1 MIIRGDLMDSR
12 EIKAIVEALLFTW
25 GDPLGLDDIS
35 DIIEIDKKTLK
46 EIIDEMI
53 DDFNFNRRGI
63 QIVKIND
70 KYQLSTRPE
79 HFEWIKK
86 LYVPRVNKTLSNA
99 ALETLSIIAYKQPI
113 TKAEIE
119 MIRGVKCDKAINTL
133 LEKNLIKEIGRLD
146 RTGKPIIYG
155 TTEDFL
161 RCFGLSNL
169 EALPTIDDEFDAEMS
184 DSNNTK

>member
-1 MIIRGDLMDSR
+1 MDNR
-12 EIKAIVEALLFTW
+12 EIKSIIEALLFTW
-25 GDPLGLDDIS
+25 GDPLSLDDIS
-35 DIIEIDKKTLK
+35 DVLEVDRQSLY
-46 EIIDEMI
+46 EVMDEMI

-63 QIVKIND
+63 QILQVND

-86 LYVPRVNKTLSNA
+86 LCTPRVNKTLSNA

-119 MIRGVKCDKAINTL
+119 IIRGVKCDKAINTL
-133 LEKNLIKEIGRLD
+133 IEKNLIKEIGRLD

-155 TTEDFL
+155 TTDDFL
-161 RCFGLSNL
+161 KCFGLSTI
-169 EALPTIDDEFDAEMS
+169 EALPTLDKDFADNSTEDIKDFD
-184 DSNNTK
+184 NTK